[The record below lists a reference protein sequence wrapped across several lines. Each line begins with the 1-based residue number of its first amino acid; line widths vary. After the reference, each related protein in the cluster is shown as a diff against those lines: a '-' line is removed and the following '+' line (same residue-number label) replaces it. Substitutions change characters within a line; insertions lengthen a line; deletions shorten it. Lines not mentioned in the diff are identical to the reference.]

1 MHISNMYF
9 LNNISEVHYAVFPVK
24 TILFVSIAIIFFV
37 FREIKQAYKKQSYN
51 SRKVDLLDEDIK
63 RKFLLNTFCGTSDD
77 YARAH
82 ELSKLAEKEIIY
94 GFVVSRP
101 INDTGLWKVVI
112 FIEHKK
118 NFFSDKEEKMYV
130 VFEISDLDL
139 VDIKDHLKIPLNY
152 NGIKIKL
159 DNQGIITPESMAS
172 LIDNSYEIH
181 PNQLE
186 PASTS

>member
-1 MHISNMYF
+1 MQF
-9 LNNISEVHYAVFPVK
+9 LNLDILDDISVVHYAVFPIK

-51 SRKVDLLDEDIK
+51 SRKVELLDEDIK
-63 RKFLLNTFCGTSDD
+63 KNFLLNTFCGTSDD
-77 YARAH
+77 YAKAH

-139 VDIKDHLKIPLNY
+139 VDIKDHSKIPSDY
-152 NGIKIKL
+152 KGIKIKL

-172 LIDNSYEIH
+172 LIDNSYKIH

-186 PASTS
+186 PAST